1 MDLKNQNGAD
11 VQGNKNAKEAGNSV
25 EQTNDVKK
33 LAATATG
40 NAVKANG
47 KAEPEKDKE
56 AANGTATGQNG
67 QDKTES
73 VKQESV
79 KVEAVQ
85 NVPEIAAQP
94 KEEVKPLKIVLNL
107 ESTLKVVDDL
117 HRRSIQRINLITR
130 IKQLE
135 AFEVNL
141 ATENDELED
150 NPYQGC
156 RLIIEDDKQRRFI
169 TTTPGLIRLVS
180 RFIFNACTE
189 KLADIEAHIIFPNA

>member
-25 EQTNDVKK
+25 VQTNEVKK

-40 NAVKANG
+40 NAAKTNG
-47 KAEPEKDKE
+47 KAEPEKERE
-56 AANGTATGQNG
+56 AVQGAGVAQNG
-67 QDKTES
+67 QGKMET
-73 VKQESV
+73 VKQEPA
-79 KVEAVQ
+79 KVEPVQ
-85 NVPEIAAQP
+85 IVPEIAPQP
-94 KEEVKPLKIVLNL
+94 KEEIKPFKIVPNL

-135 AFEVNL
+135 TFEVNL

-180 RFIFNACTE
+180 QFIFNACTE

>member
-11 VQGNKNAKEAGNSV
+11 VQGNKNAKEAGNSTA
-25 EQTNDVKK
+25 QTNEVKK

-40 NAVKANG
+40 NTVKANG
-47 KAEPEKDKE
+47 KAEPAKE
-56 AANGTATGQNG
+56 REAVQSAGVAQNG

-73 VKQESV
+73 AKQESE
-79 KVEAVQ
+79 KVEPVQ
-85 NVPEIAAQP
+85 NVPEITAQP
-94 KEEVKPLKIVLNL
+94 KEEIKPLKIVLNL

-180 RFIFNACTE
+180 QFIFNACTE